1 MGFSNKNR
9 EDYNGAR
16 VPDFPMSA
24 FATANLPA
32 TVNTLEKLIVWALC
46 ALYQLHKNTRYQ
58 ESDSAPLIPRITAQ
72 DGLAANGEEC
82 IIFRVSIPLSQTW
95 RESTTKI
102 FQEALEVSNAAIPP
116 AFLP

>member
-1 MGFSNKNR
+1 MTT
-9 EDYNGAR
+9 
-16 VPDFPMSA
+16 
-24 FATANLPA
+24 FAPADLPA
-32 TVNTLEKLIVWALC
+32 TVNTLEKLAVWTLG

-58 ESDSAPLIPRITAQ
+58 ESDAAPLIPRVTAQ

-82 IIFRVSIPLSQTW
+82 AIYRASIPLSQTW

-102 FQEALEVSNAAIPP
+102 FQEALEISNAAIPS